1 MTDFGDLMK
10 QLQQMQEQMQKAQKE
25 MAEKEVTGESG
36 AGLVRVTMNGKH
48 EAKRVTLDPS
58 LMQEERSLVEDLVA
72 AAVNDAVRKVTEN
85 NRNQFAG
92 MVPGF
97 NLPEGFKFPFQ

>member
-1 MTDFGDLMK
+1 MTDFSDLMK
-10 QLQQMQEQMQKAQKE
+10 QVQQMQEQMQKSQKE
-25 MAEKEVTGESG
+25 IAEKEVIGESG

-85 NRNQFAG
+85 NRNHFSG
-92 MVPGF
+92 MVPSF